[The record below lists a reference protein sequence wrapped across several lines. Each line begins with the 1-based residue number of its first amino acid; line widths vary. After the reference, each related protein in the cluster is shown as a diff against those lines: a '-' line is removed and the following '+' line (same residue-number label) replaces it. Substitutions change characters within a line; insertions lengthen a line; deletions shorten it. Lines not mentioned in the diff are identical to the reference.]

1 MRNAT
6 GPARRRLGG
15 AFIGAIMG
23 PFFGIPG
30 IVLGP
35 FVGAVIGQLASGSR
49 VDHAARVDVGTC
61 IGLLIGTA
69 IKLAVTFMMLGSH

>member
-1 MRNAT
+1 MKILTAAEMREVD
-6 GPARRRLGG
+6 RRTIE
-15 AFIGAIMG
+15 A
-23 PFFGIPG
+23 GIPG